1 MTPFIF
7 SLSSYI
13 YLYSGAITLQYARP
27 IINLKSSLVVN
38 SSSGT
43 ELIHMWLDKIKWYK
57 MLKKLGKIKI
67 TNYYIFIYFEYNLFL
82 NILNSR
88 RVYEEIFIFSSI
100 TFVSFRRIC

>member
-1 MTPFIF
+1 MALKLKILYNWQISHSILFSSKFCTVTPFIL

-43 ELIHMWLDKIKWYK
+43 ETDSYVV
-57 MLKKLGKIKI
+57 G
-67 TNYYIFIYFEYNLFL
+67 
-82 NILNSR
+82 
-88 RVYEEIFIFSSI
+88 
-100 TFVSFRRIC
+100 

>member
-1 MTPFIF
+1 MALKLKILYNWQISHSILFNSKFWTMTPFIL

-43 ELIHMWLDKIKWYK
+43 ETDPYVV
-57 MLKKLGKIKI
+57 G
-67 TNYYIFIYFEYNLFL
+67 
-82 NILNSR
+82 
-88 RVYEEIFIFSSI
+88 
-100 TFVSFRRIC
+100 

>member
-1 MTPFIF
+1 MALKLKKIYNWQISYSILFNSKFWTMTPFIF

-43 ELIHMWLDKIKWYK
+43 ETDPYVV
-57 MLKKLGKIKI
+57 G
-67 TNYYIFIYFEYNLFL
+67 
-82 NILNSR
+82 
-88 RVYEEIFIFSSI
+88 
-100 TFVSFRRIC
+100 